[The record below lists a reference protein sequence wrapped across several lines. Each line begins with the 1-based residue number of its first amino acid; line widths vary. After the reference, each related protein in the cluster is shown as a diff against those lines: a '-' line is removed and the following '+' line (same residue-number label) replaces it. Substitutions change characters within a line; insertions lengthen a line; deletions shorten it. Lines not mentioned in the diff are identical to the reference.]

1 MFTDTLTSM
10 QAGLTPARSKAQ
22 TVTYAGRTMTDA
34 EIDNAVRFS
43 SLAQRVVTMPAED
56 ATRRWR
62 EWQADADVI
71 TKIEDVETKFNIQG
85 KIKATLERARKYGDA
100 YLYMDNGDDP
110 TKPLDTKT
118 ARPLR
123 FVNALRPYVM
133 IPGDIEDDPMSEFY
147 DRPAYYE
154 FAAGSGSVRV
164 HPSRVVHFIGVARDD
179 AVNTYQNDSALTAL
193 MDDLKNHD
201 SSMACLADMMFE
213 AKIDIM
219 KVKDLMRRVSD
230 PETERAMTSRYQLA
244 ALMKSVNG
252 MMVMDMDDEDYQ
264 QKQISFA
271 TLPDVIDRF
280 QIAAAGASRIP
291 RAMLFGVS
299 AGGLGSTG
307 DLEIENYHARIKSL
321 QENDLTPSMWR
332 LDDMIV
338 KTALGN
344 IPSEIHY
351 NWRDLRSMSDKD
363 KAEIGVNI
371 TKKYVDAVNAG
382 IFSAEFATAPLVN
395 ELTESGV
402 APGLE
407 QAFNDWTGG
416 MGDTGGDDDTPPDD
430 GLDDAGLD
438 V

>member
-10 QAGLTPARSKAQ
+10 VAGITPQRSKAQ
-22 TVTYAGRTMTDA
+22 SVTFAGRTMTDR

-43 SLAQRVVTMPAED
+43 SLAQRIVTMPAED

-62 EWQADADVI
+62 EWQADADII
-71 TKIEDVETKFNIQG
+71 TKIEDVESKFGIQG
-85 KIKATLERARKYGDA
+85 KIRATLERARKHGDA
-100 YLYMDNGDDP
+100 YIYMDNGEDP
-110 TKPLDTKT
+110 STPLVTKT

-133 IPGDIEDDPMSEFY
+133 IPGEIEDDPMSEFY

-154 FAAGSGSVRV
+154 FAAGAAYVKV

-179 AVNTYQNDSALTAL
+179 AVNTYQNDSVLTAL

-201 SSMACLADMMFE
+201 SAMACLADMMFE

-219 KVKDLMRRVSD
+219 KVKDLMQRVSD
-230 PETERAMTSRYQLA
+230 PETEKAMTARYQLA

-252 MMVMDMDDEDYQ
+252 MMVMDMEDEDYQ
-264 QKQISFA
+264 QKQLSFA

-280 QIAAAGASRIP
+280 QIAASGAARIP

-307 DLEIENYHARIKSL
+307 DLEISNYDARIKSL
-321 QENDLTPSMWR
+321 QENELTPAMWR
-332 LDDMIV
+332 MDDMIV
-338 KTALGN
+338 KTALN
-344 IPSEIHY
+344 TVPPEVHY
-351 NWRDLRSMSDKD
+351 NWRELRSMSDKD

-395 ELTESGV
+395 ELTEAGIS
-402 APGLE
+402 PGLE
-407 QAFNDWTGG
+407 QAFNEWTGD
-416 MGDTGGDDDTPPDD
+416 MQSRDDVE
-430 GLDDAGLD
+430 L
-438 V
+438 VE